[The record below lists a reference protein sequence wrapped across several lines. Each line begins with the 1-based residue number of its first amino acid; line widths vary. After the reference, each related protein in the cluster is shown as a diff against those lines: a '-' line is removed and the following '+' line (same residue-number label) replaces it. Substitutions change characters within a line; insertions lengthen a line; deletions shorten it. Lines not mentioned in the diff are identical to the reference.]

1 METMNL
7 QQQLFDV
14 IKKRAGENIPVAEE
28 VAKLLDISSD
38 SAYRRIRGEKNIS
51 LDELNKLCNHYRI
64 SLDRLMSIQ
73 TGGFIFQGQLIER
86 NKFRFEAYLTGLM
99 NNIAYFNSCKEKEIY
114 YLCKDFPIFHHFHFR
129 EIAAFKYFFWMKT
142 LLQDPDFRDRKF
154 SFDQYPDELFAI
166 GEKFLAIYNQVP
178 SYEIWNAESI
188 NNMVRQV
195 EYYRDMG
202 VFESDKDALIL
213 YETFEKLIGH
223 MEKQAAAGYKFAFG
237 DPGRKS
243 IGPFQMYF
251 NEILIG
257 DNNLLVIIDRV
268 KISFISNNIFNYI
281 MTRDSTFN
289 ENTYNYVQNLMKK
302 STMISSVSEKDRA
315 KFFKLLNDKI
325 TRRKKAL
332 NILKAI

>member
-1 METMNL
+1 MENNQIQVMFF
-7 QQQLFDV
+7 QFV
-14 IKKRAGENIPVAEE
+14 RS
-28 VAKLLDISSD
+28 KLPSHLSLVDELADLLEISID

-64 SLDRLMSIQ
+64 SLDQLMSIQ

-86 NKFRFEAYLTGLM
+86 NKFRLEAHLTGIM
-99 NNIAYFNSCKEKEIY
+99 NNIAYFNSCTEKEIY

-154 SFDQYPDELFAI
+154 SFDQYPDELFTI
-166 GEKFLAIYNQVP
+166 GQKILAIYNQVP
-178 SYEIWNAESI
+178 SYEIWSAESI
-188 NNMVRQV
+188 NILLRQV

-202 VFESDKDALIL
+202 MFESDKDALIV

-223 MEKQAAAGYKFAFG
+223 MEKQAAAGYKFTFG
-237 DPGRKS
+237 DPARKS
-243 IGPFQMYF
+243 IGTFQMYF
-251 NEILIG
+251 NEVLIG
-257 DNNLLVIIDRV
+257 DNNQLVIIDGV
-268 KISFISNNIFNYI
+268 KISSISHNIFNYM
-281 MTRDSTFN
+281 MTRDSVFN
-289 ENTYNYVQNLMKK
+289 ENTYNYVQNLMRK
-302 STMISSVSEKDRA
+302 STMISSASEKDRA

-332 NILKAI
+332 NI